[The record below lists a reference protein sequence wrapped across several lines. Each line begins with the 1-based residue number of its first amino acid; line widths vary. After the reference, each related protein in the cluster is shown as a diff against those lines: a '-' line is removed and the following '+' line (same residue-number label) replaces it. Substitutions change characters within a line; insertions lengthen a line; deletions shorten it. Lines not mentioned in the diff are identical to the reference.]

1 MSIFKQSFPKW
12 IQNQFKKRQDL
23 QATGIGGG
31 VKSNEALV
39 WNQSKQCVI
48 RATSLVDYVGDDNGN
63 GFEISGTELKGSELA
78 QRFVL
83 QSGILDNNQ
92 TRSSAFGTPGSA
104 YGDPLLSADGGPG
117 GFGQVPMPGIT
128 SLEIATKSAYGS
140 LRQAK
145 LSFVV
150 HNLRQLEAMELLYLR
165 PGYPVLVEWQWSP
178 FIHSSDGIDS
188 LEYRIPS
195 DVIFPKGDG
204 KVKQKDIYSAVIALK
219 KQTEGNYDGFLGFV
233 TNFGFQARS
242 DGGFD
247 CYSEIVSMGEAID
260 SLKIGSSASIFNSL
274 FPGKEFIFALNREDG
289 EQEEIKNPDILRA
302 ILLGLAKF
310 TGTIDT
316 AGGEIPW
323 TPQFIENW
331 INNESGELAEAIINL
346 AANNFENL
354 EGITGYTE
362 RVQALEQYILKKNQI
377 TSGGDFSAPL
387 NTGYVRWDLLA
398 SLINLLVIRRPSPE
412 ADPPVEI
419 VQTFTKNDPLNN
431 DRKTIEP
438 LKYVKYTGGNN
449 KDLIDVSCD
458 PGVCILPHS
467 FFDTR
472 IQKTIDPNQSMAGK
486 LVEGAWDWLET
497 RWNRVVTNTVAIF
510 DSDTDAINPFDRN
523 AIRTEAEF
531 MHYIGGIYL
540 NTEML
545 LRVYDS
551 TIRGKDLADVDL
563 GDFIKGVWDEVNT
576 ACPLHN
582 FVFKIDNEFP
592 NTAYVID
599 LPVDNNQ
606 LNEIKDKLF
615 TIEVQSVKSMVREY
629 DLQATIPDALKSTVA
644 VHAQNPETTEDLDDV
659 TFQAFNK
666 SIKNRLYFP
675 PPELLT
681 PEEIEEKRRQ
691 EEAERQAYEDSDAAD
706 EDRRL
711 GISYEESK
719 TPEGKAKKR
728 YLLAAEK
735 FNEIIP
741 LYFEIVNADEN
752 GSVEDSNDKVSDL
765 KSSLK
770 ELQTATLALEQL
782 KNKNLGAS
790 AVIPLEFTMTL
801 DGISNIIIGS
811 VFKIRGDRLPK
822 EYRDRV
828 AFIVFKEEQ
837 SITSGQDWVTKIGG
851 KMIILPTENHGKK
864 VGPVVKE
871 KPAEKPSPTPGDN
884 KAELPPPL
892 FIGNEIAEPDNTFVA
907 PPFVPSE
914 IADGRFPVG
923 QLKTSDAGL
932 NIIKEF
938 EGFESNA
945 YVDPGTGGEPITIGY
960 GTTRYANGTKVRM
973 GDTITEEQASAE
985 LKHHVEK
992 IAEKDIR
999 RYIDVPLTQS
1009 EFDALVSWVYN
1020 VGGGNLK
1027 SSTLRRVVNNGDY
1040 LQGGEELLRWNKANG
1055 EVLAGLTRRR
1065 VSERNLY
1072 LTNNPGNV
1080 T

>member
-1 MSIFKQSFPKW
+1 MSIFKQSFPHW
-12 IQNQFKKRQDL
+12 IQKQLKKRQEL

-31 VKSNEALV
+31 MKSNEALV
-39 WNQSKQCVI
+39 WNQSKQCVL
-48 RATSLVDYVGDDNGN
+48 RATSLVDYSGGDSGN
-63 GFEISGTELKGSELA
+63 GFDVSGTELKGSELA
-78 QRFVL
+78 KRFIL
-83 QSGILDNNQ
+83 QGGILNEGQ
-92 TRSSAFGTPGSA
+92 TRNASFGTPGSA
-104 YGDPLLSADGGPG
+104 YGDPLLAANGGVG

-128 SLEIATKSAYGS
+128 GLEIATKSAYGS

-150 HNLRQLEAMELLYLR
+150 HNLRQLEVMELLYMR

-178 FIHSSDGIDS
+178 FINSAGEIDS
-188 LEYRIPS
+188 LEHKIPS
-195 DVIFPKGDG
+195 DVMFPSGDG
-204 KVKQKDIYSAVIALK
+204 KVRQKDIYSAIIALK
-219 KQTEGNYDGFLGFV
+219 KKTEGNYDGFLGFV
-233 TNFGFQARS
+233 TNFGFQARE

-260 SLKIGSSASIFNSL
+260 SLKIGSSASIFNGL
-274 FPGKEFIFALNREDG
+274 FPGKEFVFSLNREDG

-310 TGTIDT
+310 TGTVDT
-316 AGGEIPW
+316 AGGEMAW

-331 INNESGELAEAIINL
+331 INNESGELAQAIVDV
-346 AANNFENL
+346 AARNFENL
-354 EGITGYTE
+354 DGISGYTE
-362 RVQALEQYILKKNQI
+362 KVQALEQYILKKNQI
-377 TSGGDFSAPL
+377 TSAGDFSAPL

-398 SLINLLVIRRPSPE
+398 FFINFLVIRRPSPE

-419 VQTFTKNDPLNN
+419 VQAFTKNDPLNN

-438 LKYVKYTGGNN
+438 LKYVKYTGGNAQ
-449 KDLIDVSCD
+449 DLIDVSCD

-472 IQKTIDPNQSMAGK
+472 IQKTIDPNQSTAGK
-486 LVEGAWDWLET
+486 LVEGAWDWLES

-510 DSDTDAINPFDRN
+510 DSDVEAINPFDKN
-523 AIRTEAEF
+523 AIRTKDEF

-563 GDFIKGVWDEVNT
+563 GDFLKGIWDEVNT

-582 FVFKIDNEFP
+582 FVFKIDHEFP

-599 LPVDNNQ
+599 LPVDNSQ

-615 TIEVQSVKSMVREY
+615 TIEVQSDQSVVREY
-629 DLQATIPDALKSTVA
+629 DLQATIPDALKSTIA
-644 VHAQNPETTEDLDDV
+644 VHAQNPETTEDLEDV

-666 SIKNRLYFP
+666 NIKNRIFFP
-675 PPELLT
+675 PPEPLT
-681 PEEIEEKRRQ
+681 PEELEKKRRQ
-691 EEAERQAYEDSDAAD
+691 EEQERQAYNNSEAAK

-711 GISYEESK
+711 GISYAESK

-735 FNEIIP
+735 FNELIP

-752 GSVEDSNDKVSDL
+752 GSVSDSDDKVADL
-765 KSSLK
+765 KSSIK
-770 ELQTATLALEQL
+770 EFQTATLALEQL

-801 DGISNIIIGS
+801 DGISNIVIGS

-822 EYRDRV
+822 EYRERV

-851 KMIILPTENHGKK
+851 KMIILPGDNQGKDLA
-864 VGPVVKE
+864 PVITP
-871 KPAEKPSPTPGDN
+871 KPEDKTSPVPGDN
-884 KAELPPPL
+884 KSELPPPL
-892 FIGNEIAEPDNTFVA
+892 IINNEVAEPDNTFVA
-907 PPFVPSE
+907 PPTPPLGNAERIMPS
-914 IADGRFPVG
+914 
-923 QLKTSDAGL
+923 LLTTSETGINL
-932 NIIKEF
+932 IKDF
-938 EGFESNA
+938 EGFRANA

-960 GTTRYANGTKVRM
+960 GTTRYANGNKVKM
-973 GDTITEEQASAE
+973 GDTITEGEATNE
-985 LKHHVEK
+985 LIHHVEK
-992 IAEKDIR
+992 VAEKAIR
-999 RYIDVPLTQS
+999 NYVSVKLTQF
-1009 EFDALVSWVYN
+1009 EFDSLTSWVYN
-1020 VGGGNLK
+1020 VGSGNLQ
-1027 SSTLRRVVNNGDY
+1027 SSTLLKKLNAQDY
-1040 LQGGEELLRWNKANG
+1040 EGAAEELLKWNKAAG
-1055 EVLAGLTRRR
+1055 KVLAGLTRRR
-1065 VSERNLY
+1065 IAERNLY
-1072 LTNNPGNV
+1072 LTDNPGNIV
-1080 T
+1080 